1 MAIRGHHIGFDIS
14 TELQS
19 ILRKNGLEAHIV
31 QDYDGRLYLEAQGR
45 NYPYNRY
52 EITRQQAEAMS
63 LWGYNSTNTKAYNTL
78 KHILKDADMPRALVV
93 ARQAGGLVNMGQ
105 WGQRMTPER
114 AGFFPRQRFG
124 GLYNPGYMS
133 RPVATFP
140 GERLAPGTMR
150 SFDYRSPGLRPTTGV
165 YWKGERRQYESED
178 QMPDRVKVTVT
189 PEKPRA
195 AERPEPGKAVALT
208 DHYMNPVYFSPEHWR
223 QVLDTHGIV
232 IDEANKKMIIKSSGA
247 KLNYSY
253 DLTDQEIAK
262 ILNPKLEPD
271 GVSIKER
278 LDIINNNVNFKK
290 DFESG
295 ITVDMLKS
303 NDIIDV
309 KLTPAAREKF
319 EYKFEEYDRWMEQ
332 QKMLTEAKE
341 AARSQF
347 MAQEGRIRRDPA
359 AISGRE
365 IGAIL
370 GGYGWYNAEAHGREV
385 VVAEIRVDN
394 LKEAINSVVMPDGRV
409 MTAEELQKEMATLG
423 PEDQE
428 YAKTIQDRLQKLMDE
443 NKDAKDKFV
452 MSAVINGEIVSH
464 EISRKDYEKFMR
476 YDDEHR
482 LKLFDSIFGEVSIQK
497 NEGVRE
503 GRPDDV
509 FLADDGR
516 SFVTREE
523 MDIQRSKSTG
533 VDGQDLR
540 DLNYK
545 KGFYREGAHGREVT
559 VDAIKVEPDPQKE
572 GNYKMTAVINGQSIT
587 HDISQKQYDKFLA
600 VDDYQRL
607 RMFSKVFNEVDM
619 KIRPEHKPNV
629 GAMLMAGLVGI
640 TQAAHMVTDIAMGM
654 PPGPRPPR
662 MAPEIYESSSLR
674 NVPTRSVSASDLAS
688 ANFESGDQERRESE
702 NISQSQGT
710 GRGV

>member
-31 QDYDGRLYLEAQGR
+31 QDYDGKLYLEAQGR

-114 AGFFPRQRFG
+114 AGYFPRQRFG

-247 KLNYSY
+247 RLNYSY

-497 NEGVRE
+497 SEGVRE

-559 VDAIKVEPDPQKE
+559 VDAITVEPDPQKE

>member
-31 QDYDGRLYLEAQGR
+31 QDYDGKLYLEAQGC

-247 KLNYSY
+247 RLNYSY

-497 NEGVRE
+497 SEGVRE

>member
-1 MAIRGHHIGFDIS
+1 MTIRGHHIGFDIS

-31 QDYDGRLYLEAQGR
+31 QDYDGKLYLEAQGR

-105 WGQRMTPER
+105 WGQKWTPER

-247 KLNYSY
+247 RLNYSY

-271 GVSIKER
+271 DVSIKER
-278 LDIINNNVNFKK
+278 LDIINSNVNFKK

-428 YAKTIQDRLQKLMDE
+428 YAKTIQERLQKLMDE

-497 NEGVRE
+497 SEGVRE

-516 SFVTREE
+516 TFVTREE

-545 KGFYREGAHGREVT
+545 KGFYREGSHGREVT

-587 HDISQKQYDKFLA
+587 HDISQKQYDKFLV
-600 VDDYQRL
+600 VDDMQRL
-607 RMFSKVFNEVDM
+607 KMFSKIFNEVDM

>member
-31 QDYDGRLYLEAQGR
+31 QDYDGKLYLEAQGR

-247 KLNYSY
+247 RLNYSY

-497 NEGVRE
+497 SEGVRE

-702 NISQSQGT
+702 NVSQSQGT

>member
-114 AGFFPRQRFG
+114 AGYFPRQRFG

-247 KLNYSY
+247 RLNYSY

-497 NEGVRE
+497 SEGVRE

>member
-31 QDYDGRLYLEAQGR
+31 QDYDGKLYLEAQGR

-133 RPVATFP
+133 RPVPTFP

-223 QVLDTHGIV
+223 QVLDSHGIV

-247 KLNYSY
+247 RLNYSY

-303 NDIIDV
+303 NEIIDV

-497 NEGVRE
+497 SEGVRE

-516 SFVTREE
+516 TFVTREE

-545 KGFYREGAHGREVT
+545 KGFYREGSHGREVT

-587 HDISQKQYDKFLA
+587 HDISQKQYDKFLV
-600 VDDYQRL
+600 VDDMQRL
-607 RMFSKVFNEVDM
+607 KMFSKIFNEVDM

>member
-31 QDYDGRLYLEAQGR
+31 QDYDGKLYLEAQGR

-165 YWKGERRQYESED
+165 YWKGERRQYESEE

-247 KLNYSY
+247 RLNYSY

-428 YAKTIQDRLQKLMDE
+428 YAKTIQDRLQKLMEE

-497 NEGVRE
+497 SESVRE

>member
-247 KLNYSY
+247 RLNYSY

-497 NEGVRE
+497 SEGVRE

-545 KGFYREGAHGREVT
+545 KGFYREGTHGREVT

>member
-247 KLNYSY
+247 RLNYSY

-303 NDIIDV
+303 NNIIDV

-497 NEGVRE
+497 SEGVRE

-559 VDAIKVEPDPQKE
+559 VDDIKVEPDPQKE

>member
-31 QDYDGRLYLEAQGR
+31 QDYDGKLYLEAQGR

-247 KLNYSY
+247 RLNYSY

-497 NEGVRE
+497 NEGIRE

-619 KIRPEHKPNV
+619 KIRPEHKPNI

>member
-247 KLNYSY
+247 RLNYSY

-497 NEGVRE
+497 SEGVRE

>member
-247 KLNYSY
+247 RLNYSY

-370 GGYGWYNAEAHGREV
+370 GGYGWYNAKAHGREV

-497 NEGVRE
+497 SEGVRE

>member
-247 KLNYSY
+247 RLNYSY

-497 NEGVRE
+497 SEGVRE

-674 NVPTRSVSASDLAS
+674 NIPTRSVSASDLAS

>member
-247 KLNYSY
+247 RLNYSY

-497 NEGVRE
+497 SEGVRE

-607 RMFSKVFNEVDM
+607 RMFSKVFNEVDI

>member
-31 QDYDGRLYLEAQGR
+31 QDYDGKLYLEAQGR

-247 KLNYSY
+247 RLNYSY

-497 NEGVRE
+497 SEGVRE

>member
-247 KLNYSY
+247 RLNYSY

-497 NEGVRE
+497 SEGIRE

>member
-31 QDYDGRLYLEAQGR
+31 QDYDGKLYLEAQGR

-247 KLNYSY
+247 RLNYSY

-497 NEGVRE
+497 SEGVRE

-533 VDGQDLR
+533 VEGQDLR

-702 NISQSQGT
+702 NVSQSQGT

>member
-31 QDYDGRLYLEAQGR
+31 QDYDGKLYLEAQGR

-247 KLNYSY
+247 RLNYSY

-370 GGYGWYNAEAHGREV
+370 GGYGWYNAKAHGREV

-409 MTAEELQKEMATLG
+409 MNAEELQKEMATLG

-497 NEGVRE
+497 SEGVRE

>member
-247 KLNYSY
+247 RLNYSY

-497 NEGVRE
+497 SEGIRE

-545 KGFYREGAHGREVT
+545 KDFYREGTHGREVT

>member
-31 QDYDGRLYLEAQGR
+31 QDYDGKLYLEAQGR

-247 KLNYSY
+247 RLNYSY

-423 PEDQE
+423 PENQE

-497 NEGVRE
+497 SEGVKE

-559 VDAIKVEPDPQKE
+559 VDAINVEPDPQKE

-702 NISQSQGT
+702 NVSQSQGT

>member
-31 QDYDGRLYLEAQGR
+31 QDYDGKLYLEAQGR

-133 RPVATFP
+133 RPVASFP
-140 GERLAPGTMR
+140 GDRLAPGTMR

-223 QVLDTHGIV
+223 QVLDSHGIV

-247 KLNYSY
+247 RLNYSY

-370 GGYGWYNAEAHGREV
+370 GGYGWYNAEEHGREV

-497 NEGVRE
+497 SEGVRE

-516 SFVTREE
+516 TFVTREE

-545 KGFYREGAHGREVT
+545 KGFYREGSHGREVT

-587 HDISQKQYDKFLA
+587 HDISQKQYDKFLV
-600 VDDYQRL
+600 VDDMQRL
-607 RMFSKVFNEVDM
+607 KMFSKIFNEVDM

-654 PPGPRPPR
+654 PPGPRPPH